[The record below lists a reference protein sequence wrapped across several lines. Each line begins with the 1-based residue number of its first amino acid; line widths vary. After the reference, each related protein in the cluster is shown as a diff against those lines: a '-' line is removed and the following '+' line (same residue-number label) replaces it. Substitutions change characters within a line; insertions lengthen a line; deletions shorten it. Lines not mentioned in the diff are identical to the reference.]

1 MYNHEEI
8 FDWWTNNIIATNTS
22 TQSKPLSL
30 ILPSPQALEKRRFS
44 FGPSKDRDF
53 EWLMRQ
59 IVIKCCAELW
69 NLSMLTKLQNRTAA
83 LSVSHTKVLLEQ
95 FDEKRTSVYE
105 NKLLKMLLN
114 NRHWSTEL
122 MIESL
127 WWSLA
132 NATRDQH
139 LRKCHTRGT
148 PFFLGVSLVKLSSYG
163 NAIKLDLSMHT
174 LRLEYSKCLADF
186 ILKLKECACQY
197 GSTFVTTASNKP
209 SSRLLPRVDEPP
221 PSEVA
226 SKLIPKILINAKIT
240 DITMFL
246 FTNHGACILISLT
259 EATLARTQQ
268 ITVLAVDEL
277 HMAVQN
283 NVAYEANALVNLTD
297 FAELFTNI
305 KLIRIEY
312 LMKPRPKLPTLKQFN
327 VHIIN
332 DSMAMWNSNL
342 HMQCLTLVRDM
353 IAFKDMLLPS
363 ATKSEPA
370 AASAANTSDDEK
382 SSIELSRTVF
392 EIYAESNFEF
402 GIKISDR
409 HSMHLFFENFFWSS
423 KDQTHISVEKVFIN
437 IDDVHIFTF
446 KDASMQSTESV
457 DYVQNERKHYE
468 NFALPTNKVWL
479 TSIGNFKVIFPYDH
493 DFAEAIQSEF
503 QSLVKWLKLTHNR
516 RSAPFTSNSPLPSDM
531 VIQIKEFLMEMSDD
545 PFEVKLRDNYVLLV
559 DEYHESIK
567 RQQLF
572 DQKIQ
577 LLCTD
582 RLLLPA
588 EKLVELHASLVKKNS
603 EIYIQRSKKIKEA
616 GPTRTRLFAW
626 ILTNLEIMAMA
637 DPTLHGKENVTRIMR
652 EIDAESPW
660 PEEGLEFVT
669 LWSRAINVSC
679 TEWKFMLRQVILGFS
694 DASRHISMIP
704 NSRILLCDF
713 RDFPQPMFYVKNMHL
728 FGTLCGAEQAAEH
741 AAERAKRDIDIDIGA
756 PFGTHTIQRSLI
768 PQKFYHDFDCDW
780 DLCRQVIHHP
790 FGRPL
795 RVSV

>member
-1 MYNHEEI
+1 MQLEQKVLNIYFLIKSFQFVYNHEEI

-44 FGPSKDRDF
+44 FGPSKDRDLD
-53 EWLMRQ
+53 WLMRQ

-83 LSVSHTKVLLEQ
+83 LNVSHTKVLLEQ

-105 NKLLKMLLN
+105 NKFLKLLLN

-139 LRKCHTRGT
+139 LRKSHTRGT
-148 PFFLGVSLVKLSSYG
+148 PSFLGVSLVKLSSYG
-163 NAIKLDLSMHT
+163 NATKLDLSMHT
-174 LRLEYSKCLADF
+174 LRLEYSKCLAEF
-186 ILKLKECACQY
+186 MLKLKECVCQY
-197 GSTFVTTASNKP
+197 GGSFATSPSKKP
-209 SSRLLPRVDEPP
+209 SSSMRPRIDEPP
-221 PSEVA
+221 PSDAA

-259 EATLARTQQ
+259 ELTLARTQQ

-283 NVAYEANALVNLTD
+283 VAYESNTLINLTD
-297 FAELFTNI
+297 FTELFTNI
-305 KLIRIEY
+305 KLLRIEY
-312 LMKPRPKLPTLKQFN
+312 LMTPRPTLPTLRQFN
-327 VHIIN
+327 VQIIN
-332 DSMAMWNSNL
+332 DSMAMWNANL

-353 IAFKDMLLPS
+353 IAFKEMLLPNADAS
-363 ATKSEPA
+363 KLA
-370 AASAANTSDDEK
+370 AISAANTTDDEK
-382 SSIELSRTVF
+382 PTIESSRTIF

-402 GIKISDR
+402 GIKISER
-409 HSMHLFFENFFWSS
+409 HSMHVFFENFFWSS
-423 KDQTHISVEKVFIN
+423 KDHTHVSVEKVFIN
-437 IDDVHIFTF
+437 IDDEHIFTF
-446 KDASMQSTESV
+446 KDFSMQSTDFVEV
-457 DYVQNERKHYE
+457 VQNERKHYE
-468 NFALPTNKVWL
+468 SFALTTNKVWI

-493 DFAEAIQSEF
+493 DYAEAIQSEF
-503 QSLVKWLKLTHNR
+503 NSLIKWLKLTHNR
-516 RSAPFTSNSPLPSDM
+516 RPVPFTSDSPLPSDM
-531 VIQIKEFLMEMSDD
+531 IIQIKEFLMEMSDD

-567 RQQLF
+567 RQKLF

-577 LLCTD
+577 ELCAD

-588 EKLVELHASLVKKNS
+588 ETLTELHASLVRKNS

-626 ILTNLEIMAMA
+626 LLTDLEIMAMA
-637 DPTLHGKENVTRIMR
+637 DPTLHGKDNVTRIIR
-652 EIDAESPW
+652 KIDADSPW
-660 PEEGLEFVT
+660 PEDGMDFVT

-679 TEWKFMLRQVILGFS
+679 SEWKFML
-694 DASRHISMIP
+694 
-704 NSRILLCDF
+704 

-728 FGTLCGAEQAAEH
+728 FGTLCGAEQAAPP
-741 AAERAKRDIDIDIGA
+741 RAKRDVEIDVGA

-780 DLCRQVIHHP
+780 DLCRQVEL
-790 FGRPL
+790 RPNC
-795 RVSV
+795 

>member
-1 MYNHEEI
+1 MQLEQKVLNVYFKIKSFQFVYNHDEI

-69 NLSMLTKLQNRTAA
+69 NLTMLTKLQNRTAA

-105 NKLLKMLLN
+105 NKFLKLLLN

-139 LRKCHTRGT
+139 LRKSHTRGT
-148 PFFLGVSLVKLSSYG
+148 PLFLGVSLVKLSSYG
-163 NAIKLDLSMHT
+163 NATKLDLSMHT
-174 LRLEYSKCLADF
+174 LRLEYSKCLAEF
-186 ILKLKECACQY
+186 LLKLKDCACQY
-197 GSTFVTTASNKP
+197 GGTFSPTTSNKT
-209 SSRLLPRVDEPP
+209 SSRLLMPHIDVCP

-240 DITMFL
+240 DITTFL
-246 FTNHGACILISLT
+246 FTNHGACILNSVT

-277 HMAVQN
+277 HMAIQN
-283 NVAYEANALVNLTD
+283 HVAYEANAVVNLTD
-297 FAELFTNI
+297 FTELFTNI
-305 KLIRIEY
+305 KLLRIEY
-312 LMKPRPKLPTLKQFN
+312 LMKSRPKMPTLKQFN

-342 HMQCLTLVRDM
+342 HMQCLTLVRDI
-353 IAFKDMLLPS
+353 IAFKDMLLPNVS
-363 ATKSEPA
+363 TTEPA
-370 AASAANTSDDEK
+370 AVSTANTSDDEK
-382 SSIELSRTVF
+382 SSIESSRIVF
-392 EIYAESNFEF
+392 AIYAESNFEF
-402 GIKISDR
+402 GIKISER
-409 HSMHLFFENFFWSS
+409 HSMHVFLENFFWSS

-437 IDDVHIFTF
+437 IDDVHTFTL
-446 KDASMQSTESV
+446 KDFSMQSTDSV
-457 DYVQNERKHYE
+457 DFVQNERNHYE
-468 NFALPTNKVWL
+468 NFALATNKVWI
-479 TSIGNFKVIFPYDH
+479 TSISNFKVIFPYDH

-503 QSLVKWLKLTHNR
+503 NSLVKWLRLTHNR
-516 RSAPFTSNSPLPSDM
+516 RSPPFTSDSPLPSDM
-531 VIQIKEFLMEMSDD
+531 VIQIKEFLMELSDD

-572 DQKIQ
+572 EQKIQ
-577 LLCTD
+577 QICAD

-588 EKLVELHASLVKKNS
+588 EMLADLHASLVKKNS
-603 EIYIQRSKKIKEA
+603 EIYIQRSKKIREA

-626 ILTNLEIMAMA
+626 ILTDLEIMAMA
-637 DPTLHGKENVTRIMR
+637 DPTLHGKENVSRIIR
-652 EIDAESPW
+652 EIDADSPW
-660 PEEGLEFVT
+660 PEEGLDFVT

-679 TEWKFMLRQVILGFS
+679 TEWKFMLRYVLLIDAAEI
-694 DASRHISMIP
+694 DASELSSSSFSFP
-704 NSRILLCDF
+704 NSTGIFHSQCS
-713 RDFPQPMFYVKNMHL
+713 M
-728 FGTLCGAEQAAEH
+728 
-741 AAERAKRDIDIDIGA
+741 
-756 PFGTHTIQRSLI
+756 
-768 PQKFYHDFDCDW
+768 
-780 DLCRQVIHHP
+780 
-790 FGRPL
+790 
-795 RVSV
+795 